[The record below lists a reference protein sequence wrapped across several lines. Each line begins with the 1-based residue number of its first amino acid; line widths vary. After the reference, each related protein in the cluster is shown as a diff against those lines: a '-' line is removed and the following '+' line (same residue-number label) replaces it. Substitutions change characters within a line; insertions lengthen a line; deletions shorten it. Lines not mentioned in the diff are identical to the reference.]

1 MGDIHKVAE
10 PDHIIK
16 DVVGKFPTKTH
27 NTDPNPIADE
37 SMQFINEL

>member
-27 NTDPNPIADE
+27 NTDPDPIAEE
-37 SMQFINEL
+37 SVLFIKGL